1 MSFPNNIKK
10 EHILKAIER
19 IDSGD
24 IPPNSSSKF
33 YDLEYNSKL
42 YPPKLVFSF
51 ANSFVNNVDLDR
63 DSFRGGPEKPA
74 FKLLEREGFKII
86 EKVKI
91 PKIKLYD
98 FHGES
103 ALKNADRLLSSNQE
117 WFYWDDG
124 NFKKYINGDIVF
136 WVNRNTRKALFTKVD
151 EVEIKPVYENG
162 RNYIRENGIEV
173 YAYAQNEN
181 SYENFFRFKVLQIVD
196 IPIEWNYLDPKVFQN
211 QLMSFILFENNI
223 SDIDKRIS
231 KIDDLLLLFTS
242 GDANYIL
249 NNAKELLNDENASI
263 PSKLIPEILEAID
276 NPLIKSELSHFEFKF
291 TLAQKAFEN
300 FKNYENTTP
309 DFYEIQKDRF
319 KGVGFSDFL
328 NSLDKVSD
336 EYKLFMLIA
345 ELYSYC
351 DLRAPNKEVFNNY
364 DDKRSLADS
373 GVRQYAWVINLL
385 NYKING
391 NSIENLTPSIKHAL
405 EYLID
410 PNDASTMLSVR
421 HRTLFCQVFLNGK
434 AYSESTFI
442 SDYLNFFE
450 PYEIKQKVV
459 NSSNYIHVLDLIL
472 YGVSSV
478 RKLWLG
484 SQKEANKSKTS
495 SSNLDI
501 FQSFEEDT
509 KSIGLIFKHNLIL
522 RYIASLWTKPFVIL
536 TGLSGSGKTKL
547 AQSFAKWL
555 CTDINQ
561 FSIIPVGADWTNREP
576 LLGYP
581 NSLVEGH
588 YVSPESGALDLIL
601 SAIDNY
607 NGYKKIENDIVD
619 ISNCKPYFLILDE
632 MNLSHVERYFS
643 DFLSAM
649 ESGDEIRLYNGESRI
664 DSKGNPISA
673 NFSLPPNLFIIGTVN
688 IDETTYMFSPKV
700 LDRANTIEFRIE
712 EDDLETFFKSG
723 KTVNLESLEE
733 KREET
738 FESEFMLMLA
748 KKNNQLPQDLQ
759 TIFKSYFNV
768 LKIAGVEF
776 GYRTLNEVSI
786 LINFIREVVDQK
798 KDKENK
804 ILNNAIDIAIMQ
816 KLLPKLNGSRSKM
829 IKVLPQLCGLCYD
842 LAEGEPKLILDA
854 SLRNDFNKPSSIKF
868 ELSFDK
874 ICKMYKSAIENGFT
888 SFAEA

>member
-1 MSFPNNIKK
+1 MSFPSNIKK

-103 ALKNADRLLSSNQE
+103 ALKNADRLLSSNRE

-136 WVNRNTRKALFTKVD
+136 WVNRNTRKALFTTVD

-173 YAYAQNEN
+173 YAYAQSEN

-211 QLMSFILFENNI
+211 QRMSFILFENNI

-231 KIDDLLLLFTS
+231 KIDDLLFLFTS
-242 GDANYIL
+242 GYANSIL
-249 NNAKELLNDENASI
+249 NNAKELLSDENANT

-276 NPLIKSELSHFEFKF
+276 NPLIKSELSHVEFKF

-309 DFYEIQKDRF
+309 EFYKIQKYRF
-319 KGVGFSDFL
+319 KGIGFTDFL
-328 NSLDKVSD
+328 NSLDKSSD
-336 EYKLFMLIA
+336 EYKLFRLIA

-385 NYKING
+385 DYKING
-391 NSIENLTPSIKHAL
+391 NSIDNLTLSIKHAL

-410 PNDASTMLSVR
+410 PNNASTMLSVK
-421 HRTLFCQVFLNGK
+421 HRTLFCQIFLNGK
-434 AYSESTFI
+434 AYNESTFI
-442 SDYLNFFE
+442 TDYLNFFE
-450 PYEIKQKVV
+450 PYEIKSKVV
-459 NSSNYIHVLDLIL
+459 NSSNYIQILDLIL
-472 YGVSSV
+472 YRVSSV

-484 SQKEANKSKTS
+484 SQKEANKSKTT

-509 KSIGLIFKHNLIL
+509 KSVGLIFKQNLIV
-522 RYIASLWTKPFVIL
+522 RYITSLWTKPFVIL

-555 CTDINQ
+555 CTDVNQ
-561 FSIIPVGADWTNREP
+561 FSIIPVGADWTNREA

-581 NSLVEGH
+581 NSLVEGQ
-588 YVSPESGALDLIL
+588 YVTPESGALDLIL

-607 NGYKKIENDIVD
+607 DTHKVIENNIID

-649 ESGDEIRLYNGESRI
+649 ESGGEIRLYNGVSRI
-664 DSKGNPISA
+664 DSKGLSIPS
-673 NFSLPPNLFIIGTVN
+673 NFNLPPNLFVIGTVN

-700 LDRANTIEFRIE
+700 LDRANTIEFRIQ
-712 EDDLETFFKSG
+712 EDDLETFFKSS
-723 KTVNLESLEE
+723 KTINLESLEE

-738 FESEFMLMLA
+738 FECEFMLMLS
-748 KKNNQLPQDLQ
+748 KKNNQLTQDLQ
-759 TIFKSYFNV
+759 TILKSYFNV

-776 GYRTLNEVSI
+776 GYRTLNEISI
-786 LINFIREVVDQK
+786 LINFILISVDQK
-798 KDKENK
+798 KDKGNK
-804 ILNNAIDIAIMQ
+804 GLNNAIDIAIMQ
-816 KLLPKLNGSRSKM
+816 KLLPKLHGSRSKM
-829 IKVLPQLCGLCYD
+829 IKVLPLLCGLCYD
-842 LAEGEPKLILDA
+842 LSEGEPKIILDA
-854 SLRNDFNKPSSIKF
+854 CLKDDFNKPGSIKF
-868 ELSFDK
+868 ELSFEK
-874 ICKMYKSAIENGFT
+874 ICKMYKNAIENGFA
-888 SFAEA
+888 SFSEA